1 MCLSEKKEGKK
12 KNVETEAGVVHSLGR
27 TRAWIARGPGSHDGL
42 GRIAAWVCAAWSCL
56 CCISISSSSLSF
68 FSFFPHFFLL
78 FLHFGSLIIIIF
90 GLEIESQKL
99 DFHVDVT
106 WKKCHIRREQLI
118 KIESQKLDLQ
128 TLNRVSQTRNASKKY
143 SLETRTTYYIVM
155 ILWSFGHFSR
165 LHLCNSS

>member
-1 MCLSEKKEGKK
+1 MQKQKQGLC
-12 KNVETEAGVVHSLGR
+12 T
-27 TRAWIARGPGSHDGL
+27 AWVARGPGSRAGL
-42 GRIAAWVCAAWSCL
+42 GRMTAQVALRPGSARPGLAYAASPFL
-56 CCISISSSSLSF
+56 LLLFLFFLSF
-68 FSFFPHFFLL
+68 RIFFLL

>member
-1 MCLSEKKEGKK
+1 MQKQKQGLC
-12 KNVETEAGVVHSLGR
+12 A
-27 TRAWIARGPGSHDGL
+27 AWVARGPGSRAGL
-42 GRIAAWVCAAWSCL
+42 GRMTAQVALRPGSARPGLAYATSPFL
-56 CCISISSSSLSF
+56 LLLFLFFLSF
-68 FSFFPHFFLL
+68 RIFFLL

-143 SLETRTTYYIVM
+143 SLETRTTNYIVR
-155 ILWSFGHFSR
+155 ILWSFGYFGPKR
-165 LHLCNSS
+165 ALNNTFN